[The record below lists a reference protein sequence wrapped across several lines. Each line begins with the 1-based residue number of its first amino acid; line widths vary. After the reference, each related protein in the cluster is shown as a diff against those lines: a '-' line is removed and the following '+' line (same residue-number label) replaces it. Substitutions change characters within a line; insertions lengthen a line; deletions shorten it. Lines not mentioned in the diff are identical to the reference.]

1 MTLLSLS
8 LCLLLSP
15 QEPESPRIEWQRTL
29 ADALAVQQATG
40 KPLLVCVNADGEP
53 FCERFANSTYL
64 DESFVQKTRG
74 YVCVIASPNRHT
86 ERDYDSL
93 GRRVECP
100 RFPGCTCSEHQQIE
114 PLLFAR
120 WFKGERYAP
129 RHVAVDGKGVVLFD
143 RFLDGSMQDAIDA
156 IETHK
161 GEQGSLPP
169 PVDTDAML
177 KRSDAAAR
185 RALEK
190 LFTETDGK
198 GRRQLLARCAQAGN
212 FPIDTLR
219 IALRDDDEETFR
231 AAANAL
237 AAIGVTECGIDMQDA
252 IARCDDADLAAA
264 LIGTI
269 ARLAESDPDSARFFA
284 HATAAQQSMAQA
296 KNLAF
301 GPVPTPVER
310 DELERALDAAEAAAK
325 KTPDDADAQ
334 LALAKANVAL
344 ALLILPEGGSTAP
357 LLLEDARRAAE
368 RANSLP
374 GGKAKATALAAQCVA
389 LWNLN
394 LPEEAAKPAKDFCL
408 SLTKDEALAMP
419 QTLLV
424 EALRTAGRSAAR
436 TVYAAFAQPAGEA
449 KAAPKTMPIE
459 VGQAAFA
466 LCAAAASP
474 LGTEQDAREAAEL
487 LAFAGARMESQKVLR
502 DAMKR
507 FPWSRE
513 LHDLARRRI
522 LADRGANGLL
532 RAYRGYEDT
541 VDDAATAAWF
551 SGYAAIVAAE
561 LLVTDKRNKE
571 ALSAYDECIDAFARS
586 VEKNAGYADT
596 ADHFRVLALAGSALL
611 LHQKGKHED
620 AVERLVTARALRPAS
635 MNDKD
640 GLGREPAAILRRVQ
654 RELKEQGEA
663 ELAQRLD

>member
-129 RHVAVDGKGVVLFD
+129 RHVGVDGKGVVLFD

-156 IETHK
+156 IEKHK
-161 GEQGSLPP
+161 GDTASLPP

-231 AAANAL
+231 IAANAL
-237 AAIGVTECGIDMQDA
+237 AAIGVTECGIDMHDA
-252 IARCDDADLAAA
+252 LARCDDADLAAS
-264 LIGTI
+264 LLGTI
-269 ARLAESDPDSARFFA
+269 ARLAESDPKSQRFFE
-284 HATAAQQSMAQA
+284 HATAAQQSIAQA
-296 KNLAF
+296 KSLAF

-325 KTPDDADAQ
+325 KQPEDADAQ

-357 LLLEDARRAAE
+357 LRLQRVSQASAKSSMPKVQPSTKAWQKRLKA
-368 RANSLP
+368 SLCP
-374 GGKAKATALAAQCVA
+374 
-389 LWNLN
+389 
-394 LPEEAAKPAKDFCL
+394 
-408 SLTKDEALAMP
+408 
-419 QTLLV
+419 
-424 EALRTAGRSAAR
+424 
-436 TVYAAFAQPAGEA
+436 
-449 KAAPKTMPIE
+449 
-459 VGQAAFA
+459 
-466 LCAAAASP
+466 
-474 LGTEQDAREAAEL
+474 
-487 LAFAGARMESQKVLR
+487 
-502 DAMKR
+502 
-507 FPWSRE
+507 
-513 LHDLARRRI
+513 
-522 LADRGANGLL
+522 
-532 RAYRGYEDT
+532 
-541 VDDAATAAWF
+541 
-551 SGYAAIVAAE
+551 
-561 LLVTDKRNKE
+561 
-571 ALSAYDECIDAFARS
+571 
-586 VEKNAGYADT
+586 
-596 ADHFRVLALAGSALL
+596 
-611 LHQKGKHED
+611 
-620 AVERLVTARALRPAS
+620 
-635 MNDKD
+635 
-640 GLGREPAAILRRVQ
+640 
-654 RELKEQGEA
+654 
-663 ELAQRLD
+663 